1 MPKQN
6 ITTHYAEEHYAED
19 THDGGTE
26 IALTP
31 CELRALYLLRE
42 NHVQELVE
50 VAVMLDDG
58 QRRLALRMLKAMVE
72 HRRSMLS

>member
-1 MPKQN
+1 MSKQN
-6 ITTHYAEEHYAED
+6 IRTDYLENK
-19 THDGGTE
+19 HDKQTD

-31 CELRALYLLRE
+31 GELRALYMLRE
-42 NHVQELVE
+42 SHVQELVE
-50 VAVMLDDG
+50 VTAMLDDG

>member
-1 MPKQN
+1 MAKHN
-6 ITTHYAEEHYAED
+6 IELENLEE
-19 THDGGTE
+19 THDERTD

-42 NHVQELVE
+42 NHVQDLVE
-50 VAVMLDDG
+50 AAAMLDDG
-58 QRRLALRMLKAMVE
+58 QRRLAVRMLRAMVE